1 MAEGDN
7 YGCKMY
13 FLISL
18 EGVLYLLQFVSE
30 SRATSV
36 DSFCV
41 YFRYLKVV
49 LMCFDVYF
57 TFMLVRFFTAYEVIL
72 NMQVFF

>member
-1 MAEGDN
+1 MAEGDS
-7 YGCKMY
+7 YGCKTY

-18 EGVLYLLQFVSE
+18 EGVLYLLQFVS
-30 SRATSV
+30 RTTSF

-41 YFRYLKVV
+41 YFRYLKVA

-57 TFMLVRFFTAYEVIL
+57 TFVLVRYFTAYEIIL